1 MANTRHVRIRPGRK
15 GFKVKRYCYKGT
27 IYDAAR
33 GWYQVPLH
41 LANELAELHQDEY
54 DEESPLLFDVVTKER
69 AAEIDENEKA
79 AVERATAEAPN
90 QVEPGRRRT
99 VITRAGRERVGGDL
113 TTADLPEN
121 QHDEDAPM
129 LDPDPDGAELEATS
143 ELGEGVVPVGRVT
156 PDEQPQQQD
165 AAVTGGGRVRHRGKK
180 DR

>member
-27 IYDAAR
+27 IYDAVR
-33 GWYQVPLH
+33 GWYRVPQH
-41 LANELAELHQDEY
+41 LAEELAELHQDEY
-54 DEESPLLFDVVTKER
+54 DEESPMLFDVVTQER

-79 AVERATAEAPN
+79 AVERATAAAPN

-99 VITRAGRERVGGDL
+99 VVTRAGRERVGSGDL

-121 QHDEDAPM
+121 QEREGAM
-129 LDPDPDGAELEATS
+129 LDPDPDGEELEATS
-143 ELGEGVVPVGRVT
+143 EHGEGVVPVGRVT
-156 PDEQPQQQD
+156 LDDPPPQQD
-165 AAVTGGGRVRHRGKK
+165 AAASGGGRVRHRGKK